1 MYQTSPV
8 ENLKPQIGNGMS
20 LCLTDDLAIAEMYL
34 RGGLGVRHY
43 VYQASWDAA
52 NLASEAELNGIVESL
67 GWTMEDRFE
76 SQPYLA
82 MKNAKVRAAVLAAGF
97 DGAVYEDT
105 HEGCNYETTELLREP
120 EGFAWSLYR
129 TVEPK

>member
-8 ENLKPQIGNGMS
+8 ENLKPVIGDGKS
-20 LCLTDDLAIAEMYL
+20 LCLTDDLAVAEMYL
-34 RGGLGVRHY
+34 RGGSGVRHY
-43 VYQASWDAA
+43 TYQASWASA
-52 NLASEAELNGIVESL
+52 NLASESELAAIVESL
-67 GWTMEDRFE
+67 GWTVEDKFD

-82 MKNAKVRAAVLAAGF
+82 MKNPKVRAAVLAAGF
-97 DGAVYEDT
+97 EGAVYEDT

-129 TVEPK
+129 VVEPQ